1 MRKISLRDGV
11 LFLNLFYLWRYSLVS
26 EVIKTDQIWCQ
37 LVILNYLIHQ
47 IVGGPKVVILIP
59 HIFSLPSCA
68 VMLACAL
75 SFNVDQK
82 NSLSFDGP
90 LEDLFGYTVQQFEN
104 HEGKW

>member
-1 MRKISLRDGV
+1 MIINHLKH
-11 LFLNLFYLWRYSLVS
+11 
-26 EVIKTDQIWCQ
+26 EVR
-37 LVILNYLIHQ
+37 
-47 IVGGPKVVILIP
+47 GPTVVILIP

-68 VMLACAL
+68 VTLACAL

-104 HEGKW
+104 NEGKW